1 MKRRLA
7 PKSFVLGAGGIAVGL
22 LPAAC
27 DAMSRIPGT
36 AEVLSGGSVDNA
48 GNRRRT
54 ARWSSSTP
62 SRSGRAGTP
71 AAWRAPRSP
80 WDQSAPQ
87 DNISARKKL

>member
-7 PKSFVLGAGGIAVGL
+7 PKSFVLGTGVLGAGGIAVGL

-48 GNRRRT
+48 GN
-54 ARWSSSTP
+54 
-62 SRSGRAGTP
+62 P
-71 AAWRAPRSP
+71 AVNRPVIFQYP
-80 WDQSAPQ
+80 
-87 DNISARKKL
+87 